1 MGIDPG
7 IATMGWGV
15 IKTQS
20 SKKRFARFPAEYKT
34 QNSKKGKNS
43 IPSGLTLVDF
53 GCIKTP
59 PEQVMP
65 QRLKHVY
72 RELLKLI
79 KLHQPQLIAIERLFF
94 GMNSKTAMTV
104 GQARGIILLATAN
117 FPKVEIA
124 ELAPLAIK
132 SRLTGYGRT
141 DKNGMK
147 EAVKR
152 VLKLKELPKSD
163 DAADALAVAIC
174 ATMKNAN

>member
-15 IKTQS
+15 IEIKNERLKVKS
-20 SKKRFARFPAEYKT
+20 YKNRPNPT
-34 QNSKKGKNS
+34 NHPN
-43 IPSGLTLVDF
+43 LTLIDF

-104 GQARGIILLATAN
+104 GQARGIILLATAT

-152 VLKLKELPKSD
+152 ILKLKELPKSD

>member
-1 MGIDPG
+1 LGIDPG
-7 IATMGWGV
+7 IATMGWGI
-15 IKTQS
+15 IKIKNQKSKIKNNNPPNS
-20 SKKRFARFPAEYKT
+20 SNLP
-34 QNSKKGKNS
+34 NLS
-43 IPSGLTLVDF
+43 LVDF

-65 QRLKHVY
+65 QRLKYVY
-72 RELLKLI
+72 HQLLKLI

-152 VLKLKELPKSD
+152 ILKLKELPKSD

-174 ATMKNAN
+174 AVIKS